1 MIKANELR
9 IGNSVYFNG
18 SHNEIGDIS
27 EIMKNDLNKVAPYK
41 IGINHR
47 IDIYYDSHKLKPIP
61 LNEEWF
67 LKFGFEKSDE
77 KFDYFQRVKF
87 YEYII
92 VAGFYNITF
101 FISEYGHISSSK
113 YTNIE
118 SVHQLQNLYF
128 ALTGSELTV
137 A

>member
-9 IGNSVYFNG
+9 IGNLVYFNG

-41 IGINHR
+41 IGINHI

-61 LNEEWF
+61 LTEEWL
-67 LKFGFEKSDE
+67 LKFGFEIEIGYSHNIAKLGLIRIEFGDNFY
-77 KFDYFQRVKF
+77 FDYLYGRTKI
-87 YEYII
+87 EY
-92 VAGFYNITF
+92 
-101 FISEYGHISSSK
+101 
-113 YTNIE
+113 
-118 SVHQLQNLYF
+118 VHQLQNLYF
-128 ALTGSELTV
+128 CLTATELTV